1 MTQQN
6 LISDQDKAQLKRTFR
21 KDLKG
26 NVKLRV
32 FTQKP
37 SVITIPGR
45 ECRYCAETQHLMEEV
60 ADLSTQID
68 LEVIDFY
75 ANPKAAED
83 QGVARVPAVILSSAN
98 MDKRGRLKFYGAPI
112 GYEMATIIE
121 GIKTISRGVSPLSM
135 DTRRKL
141 RQVNQDV
148 HIQVFVTPSCPYC
161 PALSH
166 TAHAMALENSHI
178 YADVIEVQEF
188 PRLGQTYGV
197 RSVPLTVINEHIR
210 FAGAVGEGELLER
223 VLEAGVRT
231 GSDGEG

>member
-6 LISDQDKAQLKRTFR
+6 LISDQDKTQLKRTFR
-21 KDLKG
+21 KDLKS
-26 NVKLRV
+26 NVKLQV

-45 ECRYCAETQHLMEEV
+45 ECRYCAETQQLMEEV
-60 ADLSTQID
+60 ADLSPKID
-68 LEVIDFY
+68 LEIVDFY
-75 ANPKAAED
+75 ADPMAAEE
-83 QGVARVPAVILSSAN
+83 QGVARIPAVLLSSAS
-98 MDKRGRLKFYGAPI
+98 MGKRARLKFYGAPM

-135 DTRRKL
+135 DTRKKL

-166 TAHAMALENSHI
+166 MAHAMALETPRI

-188 PRLGQTYGV
+188 PRMGQAYGV

-210 FAGAVGEGELLER
+210 FAGSVGERDLLER

-231 GSDGEG
+231 VSDGEG

>member
-6 LISDQDKAQLKRTFR
+6 LISDQDKTQLKRTFR
-21 KDLKG
+21 KDLKD
-26 NVKLRV
+26 NVNLQV

-45 ECRYCAETQHLMEEV
+45 ECRYCAETQQLMEEV
-60 ADLSTQID
+60 ADLSPKIN
-68 LEVIDFY
+68 LEVVDFY
-75 ANPKAAED
+75 ADPTIAEER
-83 QGVARVPAVILSSAN
+83 GVARIPAVLLSSAN
-98 MDKRGRLKFYGAPI
+98 MDKQARLKFYGAPV

-135 DTRRKL
+135 DTRKKL

-161 PALSH
+161 PGLSH
-166 TAHAMALENSHI
+166 MAHAMALENSHI
-178 YADVIEVQEF
+178 HADVIEVQEF

-210 FAGAVGEGELLER
+210 FAGAVDEGGLLER

-231 GSDGEG
+231 GSDDEG